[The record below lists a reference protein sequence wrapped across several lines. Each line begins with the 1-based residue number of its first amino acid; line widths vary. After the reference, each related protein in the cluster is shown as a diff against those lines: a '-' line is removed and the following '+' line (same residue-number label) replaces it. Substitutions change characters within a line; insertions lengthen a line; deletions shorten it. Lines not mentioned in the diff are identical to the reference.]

1 MAINYTYPSKGSPTT
16 ADDFLIIDNADANKP
31 TKRVNIG
38 NIVSLGV
45 SQITGISP
53 ISASPTT
60 GNVVLSLG
68 TVPTANGGTG
78 LTTLGS
84 AHQTLVVNDSG
95 TALEYRDVTI
105 VETVKNNTASTI
117 TKGTPVHATGWSE
130 SDGAAEV
137 EPANATNGLTDLMP
151 CIGLAEE
158 DIAVGEVGPIIV
170 VGVLESITTNTY
182 GVEVG
187 DVLYVAPGGGLTGTR
202 PTGTNIIQ
210 PVAVILKKAG
220 SGGGVLQVAS
230 VSQGASIPN
239 VQNGEIIV
247 GDASNVG
254 QSVAMSGEVAIN
266 NIGVTAITG
275 IDGNVSIQGYR
286 PITEVTASG
295 SITTDDKGKTLVV
308 TNAAGT
314 VDIELTDSGDFEVG
328 TEIQV
333 IRKGAGNVQIS
344 PAGGSTAI
352 NGSLF
357 PFSIA
362 AQYDSVTLKK
372 YATNDWL
379 AFGDI

>member
-31 TKRVNIG
+31 TKRVNIA
-38 NIVSLGV
+38 NVISLGV
-45 SQITGISP
+45 SNVTGTAP

-68 TVPTANGGTG
+68 TVPTTKGGTG
-78 LTTLGS
+78 LTAIGS
-84 AHQTLVVNDSG
+84 AHQALAVNDSG
-95 TALEYRDVTI
+95 TALEYRDITI
-105 VETVKNNTASTI
+105 IETVKNVSVSTI

-137 EPANATNGLTDLMP
+137 EPADATNGVTDLMP

-158 DIAVGEVGPIIV
+158 DIPSGEVGTIIV

-187 DVLYVAPGGGLTGTR
+187 DILYVAPGGGLTGTR
-202 PTGTNIIQ
+202 PTGTDIIQ

-220 SGGGVLQVAS
+220 GGGGVLQVAS

-239 VQNGEIIV
+239 VQSGEIIV
-247 GDASNVG
+247 GDASNIG
-254 QSVAMSGEVAIN
+254 QSVAMSGEVSIN
-266 NIGVTAITG
+266 NTGVTAITG

-286 PITEVTASG
+286 PITEVTVSG

-314 VDIELTDSGDFEVG
+314 VDILLTDSGGFEVG

-333 IRKGAGNVQIS
+333 IRKGAGVVQIS
-344 PAGGSTAI
+344 PAGGSTTI

-357 PFSIA
+357 PLLP

-379 AFGDI
+379 AF